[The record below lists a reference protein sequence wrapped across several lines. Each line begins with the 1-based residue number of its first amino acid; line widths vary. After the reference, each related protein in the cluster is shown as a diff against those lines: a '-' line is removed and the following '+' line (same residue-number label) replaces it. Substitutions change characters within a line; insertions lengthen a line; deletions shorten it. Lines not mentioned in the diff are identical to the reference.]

1 MDVAKQ
7 IKRFKIV
14 KGFSQPVVAE
24 KFSMN
29 SVQSKRLKE
38 MLSNAM
44 IINN

>member
-7 IKRFKIV
+7 IKRFRKV
-14 KGFSQPVVAE
+14 KGLSQPVVAE

-29 SVQSKRLKE
+29 RVQSNRLKE